1 VFCPLLQFFR
11 LANVLRS
18 VADKAFL
25 KYPLFQSWN
34 RDHAS
39 EVVGLQRVVGGGK

>member
-1 VFCPLLQFFR
+1 M
-11 LANVLRS
+11 LRY

-25 KYPLFQSWN
+25 KYLPFQLWN

-39 EVVGLQRVVGGGK
+39 EAVGLQRVVGGGKSGVIAPAFNC